1 MTHSL
6 KRIVLTAMA
15 LTAIVSPLG
24 AAQAQ
29 TGYSYLF
36 WPYFTAA
43 PAPSQVRIPSQA
55 QAAPAVTPIAASRR
69 APQDFIHET
78 AEIRYAPSPDLGR
91 PAYGSSQSVILGVG
105 Y

>member
-1 MTHSL
+1 MAHSL
-6 KRIVLTAMA
+6 KRMALTAMA
-15 LTAIVSPLG
+15 LTAILSQLG

-43 PAPSQVRIPSQA
+43 PAPSQVRVPAQ
-55 QAAPAVTPIAASRR
+55 QAAAQPSAAPRR
-69 APQDFIHET
+69 VPQDFIHET
-78 AEIRYAPSPDLGR
+78 AEIRYAPSPEIGR

>member
-1 MTHSL
+1 MAHSL
-6 KRIVLTAMA
+6 KRIALTAMT
-15 LTAIVSPLG
+15 LTAILSQLAV
-24 AAQAQ
+24 AHAQ

-43 PAPSQVRIPSQA
+43 PAPSQVRVPSQP
-55 QAAPAVTPIAASRR
+55 QAAAQPIAAPRHV
-69 APQDFIHET
+69 PQDFIHET
-78 AEIRYAPSPDLGR
+78 AEIRYAPSPEIGR

>member
-6 KRIVLTAMA
+6 KWVA
-15 LTAIVSPLG
+15 LTAIALTGISGSLG

-43 PAPSQVRIPSQA
+43 PAPSQVRIPAQA
-55 QAAPAVTPIAASRR
+55 QTAPAVTPVAASRR
-69 APQDFIHET
+69 VPQDFIHET
-78 AEIRYAPSPDLGR
+78 AEIRYAPSPEIGR

>member
-6 KRIVLTAMA
+6 KRIA
-15 LTAIVSPLG
+15 LTAIALTAIGGPLG

-43 PAPSQVRIPSQA
+43 PAPSQVHVPSQS
-55 QAAPAVTPIAASRR
+55 QAAAQPIAAPRH

-78 AEIRYAPSPDLGR
+78 AEIRYAPSPDMGR